1 MEEKEEDEEVGRSCD
16 CTLRDHIFVSLPCP
30 GLVRREVGPLIDGVR
45 INNHSMVQAVIFD
58 VCAKTTVN
66 AALKHIS
73 NRFKILENI

>member
-1 MEEKEEDEEVGRSCD
+1 MEKKEKVEDEEVGRSCD
-16 CTLRDHIFVSLPCP
+16 CTLRDHPQ
-30 GLVRREVGPLIDGVR
+30 
-45 INNHSMVQAVIFD
+45 SMVQAVIFD